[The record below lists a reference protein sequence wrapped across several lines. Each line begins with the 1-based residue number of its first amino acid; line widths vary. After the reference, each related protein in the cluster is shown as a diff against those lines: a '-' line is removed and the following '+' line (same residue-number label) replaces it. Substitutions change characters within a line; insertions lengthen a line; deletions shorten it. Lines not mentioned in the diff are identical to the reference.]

1 MILVTAD
8 DSFWETVRTRIWPC
22 FGWVHE
28 PNPAEHVVTIDLSEA
43 AIEFLL
49 RDLGFRRNPAAW
61 LKTRPWT
68 PLDSDGV
75 SEGSWAFRESFFAP
89 MQLHV
94 TLFSND
100 DGTHD
105 LYAHYEPNWHRHPI
119 RHLDQ
124 GDLYFPDAA
133 ALQIERLFK
142 SKGFVFDGGFLR

>member
-1 MILVTAD
+1 MSGAD
-8 DSFWETVRTRIWPC
+8 SVWEAIRTRYWPC

-28 PNPAEHVVTIDLSEA
+28 PNPDENVATLELTET

-49 RDLGFRRNPAAW
+49 RDMGFRRNPAAW
-61 LKTRPWT
+61 LKTRGWT
-68 PLDSDGV
+68 PVDSDGV
-75 SEGSWAFRESFFAP
+75 SEGSWAYREGLFAP

-105 LYAHYEPNWHRHPI
+105 LYAHYEPNWIRYPG

-124 GDLYFPDAA
+124 VGLYFPEAA
-133 ALQIERLFK
+133 ARQVRMMFEE
-142 SKGFVFDGGFLR
+142 KGFELMSGRTWH